1 MNCQDIKFSKHYSEK
16 RISIANKVIGIK
28 IVKWILS
35 FTLYLYGASRQ
46 IAAESQNLSYDT
58 FKSFTQRIEKEG
70 LSAFFDK
77 RYRATPTIKQKSIT
91 KAQAGFHDDY
101 LIINLGITG
110 TSLKIP
116 ANNSIQIK
124 TILLSLYENNLLDK
138 QIVSDLL
145 GYSPIYIQRLNKKL
159 QNNDVAIF
167 IDKREGQKMDY
178 VVTPEIKAEII
189 QQFVANTAACKKT
202 SSQTLSEDLKE
213 RCNIDLPARTIRLHI
228 KKLGLSKI
236 KPTLPPLIE
245 LIKKT
250 QKNNCGK

>member
-1 MNCQDIKFSKHYSEK
+1 MNCQDIKFSKFYSEK
-16 RISIANKVIGIK
+16 RIKLANKVIGIK

-35 FTLYLYGASRQ
+35 FALYLCGASRQ
-46 IAAESQNLSYDT
+46 MAAEFQNLSYNT

-70 LSAFFDK
+70 FLAFSDK
-77 RYRATPTIKQKSIT
+77 RFKDSPTIERKSIPKT
-91 KAQAGFHDDY
+91 QAVFNNDY
-101 LIINLGITG
+101 LIINLGMTDQ
-110 TSLKIP
+110 SLKIP

-124 TILLSLYENNLLDK
+124 TVLFSLYENNFLNK

-145 GYSPIYIQRLNKKL
+145 GYSPIYTQRLNKKL
-159 QNNDVAIF
+159 HENDATIF
-167 IDKREGQKMDY
+167 IDERQGQKKDY

-189 QQFVANTAACKKT
+189 QQFAANSAAYKKT

-236 KPTLPPLIE
+236 KLTLPGLIE
-245 LIKKT
+245 SLKKT
-250 QKNNCGK
+250 QKNSHK